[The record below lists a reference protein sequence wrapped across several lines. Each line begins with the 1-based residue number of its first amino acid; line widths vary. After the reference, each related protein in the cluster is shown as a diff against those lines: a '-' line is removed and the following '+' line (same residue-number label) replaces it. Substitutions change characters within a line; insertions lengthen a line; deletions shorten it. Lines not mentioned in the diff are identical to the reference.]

1 MLNKET
7 LKQTIEAG
15 LRELWLEQNDKATT
29 GSESESPEQ
38 IIASTALRMADI
50 ISTAVD
56 EYVRSGDVL
65 VSMENIAVTSTPPG
79 TPATVITVSPA
90 KIR

>member
-15 LRELWLEQNDKATT
+15 LKELWLEQNDKATA

-56 EYVRSGDVL
+56 EYVKSGDVW
-65 VSMENIAVTSTPPG
+65 VSMDNIVVNSTPPG
-79 TPATVITVSPA
+79 TPATVITVNPA
-90 KIR
+90 KIM